1 MRTDLIASLLVH
13 ARRSRQPLVVPDKAA
28 VKTDIVAYRVQDKVY
43 AKLWPG
49 TLPAAWKVGAPSP
62 KVEPAAAPI
71 PPELVLANPARASA
85 AQLNLIGVEA
95 EVAYRLARDL
105 PPRAK
110 PYADEEI
117 ADAIGE
123 VVVAIELCATRLA
136 KWKEAPGGWKLADFQ
151 NSGALVAGSG
161 TRNWRAINWPKQQ
174 VKLRV
179 GERTSKATGAHP
191 FGDPFRLVPWL
202 AAHCAGRTGGL
213 RKGDLVTTG
222 AWTGLEPAKP
232 GDEVVA
238 KFPGIGEARV
248 ALEP

>member
-85 AQLNLIGVEA
+85 SALNLVGVEA

-105 PPRAK
+105 PPRAT
-110 PYADEEI
+110 PYTEEEI
-117 ADAIGE
+117 AGAIGE
-123 VVVAIELCATRLA
+123 LVVAIELCATRLA
-136 KWKEAPGGWKLADFQ
+136 NWKDAPGGWKLADFQ
-151 NSGALVAGSG
+151 SSGALVVGSG
-161 TRNWRAINWPKQQ
+161 TPHWRAIDWAKQQ
-174 VKLRV
+174 VKFRI
-179 GERTSKATGAHP
+179 GARRSKATGAHP
-191 FGDPFRLVPWL
+191 FGDPFRLLPWL
-202 AAHCAGRTGGL
+202 VAHCAGRTGGL
-213 RKGDLVTTG
+213 RKGDIVTTG
-222 AWTGLEPAKP
+222 AWTGLEPAEA

-248 ALEP
+248 RIE